1 MQEYERAVLEKY
13 DMDVT
18 GTRKTRGA
26 ILCDTDQ
33 GILLLKEVQGTA
45 KRIPVLCGLYD
56 ALLGQGY
63 ENVDYIIRTK
73 EGACVAEMEDGG
85 KYILKRWFAGRECE
99 VRRPGELLAAAG
111 MLAKLHIVMRG
122 NFLTEHQP
130 PAPECPPECLP
141 EEECV
146 RHDREDPQRNREHPP
161 EEEYARHDRED
172 PQHNREHPLE
182 EEYARHN
189 RELCKVRKF
198 VRKLSP
204 KGEFE
209 YAFLRCFDQM
219 YLWAQAAEE
228 KLADSGYRHLAA
240 DSREKGCLVHGE
252 YNYHNILVLQAESG
266 QEPGREFGRR
276 EQPRIAVTGFEKFK
290 QGIQAE
296 DLYYFLR
303 KVMEKQG
310 WKVRLGDNMLNAYS
324 AIRPLSEEEMQYL
337 CLRFVYPE
345 KFWKTAD
352 SYYRSNKVLLPA
364 KSLEKLETAIRQT
377 EEKKRFLEEIF
388 SFHL

>member
-130 PAPECPPECLP
+130 PALECPPECLP
-141 EEECV
+141 EEEST
-146 RHDREDPQRNREHPP
+146 P
-161 EEEYARHDRED
+161 
-172 PQHNREHPLE
+172 
-182 EEYARHN
+182 
-189 RELCKVRKF
+189 
-198 VRKLSP
+198 
-204 KGEFE
+204 
-209 YAFLRCFDQM
+209 
-219 YLWAQAAEE
+219 
-228 KLADSGYRHLAA
+228 
-240 DSREKGCLVHGE
+240 
-252 YNYHNILVLQAESG
+252 
-266 QEPGREFGRR
+266 
-276 EQPRIAVTGFEKFK
+276 
-290 QGIQAE
+290 
-296 DLYYFLR
+296 
-303 KVMEKQG
+303 
-310 WKVRLGDNMLNAYS
+310 
-324 AIRPLSEEEMQYL
+324 
-337 CLRFVYPE
+337 
-345 KFWKTAD
+345 
-352 SYYRSNKVLLPA
+352 
-364 KSLEKLETAIRQT
+364 
-377 EEKKRFLEEIF
+377 
-388 SFHL
+388 

>member
-1 MQEYERAVLEKY
+1 MRSCAVLTKC
-13 DMDVT
+13 
-18 GTRKTRGA
+18 
-26 ILCDTDQ
+26 I
-33 GILLLKEVQGTA
+33 
-45 KRIPVLCGLYD
+45 CG
-56 ALLGQGY
+56 
-63 ENVDYIIRTK
+63 
-73 EGACVAEMEDGG
+73 
-85 KYILKRWFAGRECE
+85 
-99 VRRPGELLAAAG
+99 RRPRRRSWLIPGTGIWPRTAG
-111 MLAKLHIVMRG
+111 
-122 NFLTEHQP
+122 Q
-130 PAPECPPECLP
+130 
-141 EEECV
+141 
-146 RHDREDPQRNREHPP
+146 
-161 EEEYARHDRED
+161 
-172 PQHNREHPLE
+172 
-182 EEYARHN
+182 
-189 RELCKVRKF
+189 
-198 VRKLSP
+198 
-204 KGEFE
+204 
-209 YAFLRCFDQM
+209 
-219 YLWAQAAEE
+219 
-228 KLADSGYRHLAA
+228 
-240 DSREKGCLVHGE
+240 KGCLVHGE

-377 EEKKRFLEEIF
+377 EEKKTVFRGDIFF
-388 SFHL
+388 SFINSCCIIESLRIGGTENGISRKL